1 MFSGVFCYCRK
12 ATALVFVFFFSS
24 RRRHTRF
31 DCDWSSDVC
40 SSDLPWVKARDGRET
55 GDIVYF
61 TYANRGK
68 KSITVNIAVPEGQAL
83 IRALAASFDVL
94 IENYKYGDLARY
106 GLGYDALRK
115 TNPGLIDC
123 SLPGFGQSGPWRERA
138 GYDFMIQGM
147 GGMMSV
153 TGEPDGAPGGGAQR
167 AGVPIADIITGMYS
181 SIAICAALAHRAQS
195 GFGQHLDLA
204 LLDSQIALL
213 AYQNTNYFAT
223 GVPPQR
229 IGNLHPNIVPYQPF
243 RSSDGQ
249 VILACGND
257 NLYRKFCAAAG
268 CPALAEDPRF
278 ASNGKRV
285 ENRAELTRLLE
296 QVFIRRSTREWVELL
311 EAAGALVVFRF
322 RERPRIGEPAH
333 ELLVPARRKRRA
345 VGDASRG
352 RIGFFNHLVVGHD
365 AVHQALLAGFA
376 RPPDAPLEENL
387 ERGCAAD
394 DVHHSLQL
402 VVGLH
407 QPEVLDRN
415 AEARRLVAD
424 PQVALRRDQQSAA
437 DAGSLDECDD
447 RVTAGGE
454 GMHRRCNAPPVFLG
468 LPRIAAPGGEGGNVG
483 TGRES
488 LFARAAHHDT
498 AQRFIVFEFF
508 CQ

>member
-1 MFSGVFCYCRK
+1 MAGPLSHIRVLDLSRVLAGPWAGQNLADLGAEVIKVERPKSGDDARAFGP
-12 ATALVFVFFFSS
+12 
-24 RRRHTRF
+24 
-31 DCDWSSDVC
+31 
-40 SSDLPWVKARDGRET
+40 PWVKDRGGRET
-55 GDIVYF
+55 SDSAYF
-61 TYANRGK
+61 TSANRGK

-83 IRALAASFDVL
+83 IRALAASFDIL

-115 TNPGLIDC
+115 TNPGLIYC
-123 SLPGFGQSGPWRERA
+123 SLTGFGQSGPWRERP

-167 AGVPIADIITGMYS
+167 AGVPIADIITGMYA

-195 GFGQHLDLA
+195 GLGQHLDLA

-311 EAAGALVVFRF
+311 EAAGVPNGPINDVAQVFEEPQVKARGIRIELDHSAAGKLPGVASPMRF
-322 RERPRIGEPAH
+322 SETRIEYRLAPPLLGEH
-333 ELLVPARRKRRA
+333 T
-345 VGDASRG
+345 D
-352 RIGFFNHLVVGHD
+352 
-365 AVHQALLAGFA
+365 
-376 RPPDAPLEENL
+376 
-387 ERGCAAD
+387 
-394 DVHHSLQL
+394 
-402 VVGLH
+402 
-407 QPEVLDRN
+407 EVLRGLLGKSD
-415 AEARRLVAD
+415 AEIARL
-424 PQVALRRDQQSAA
+424 
-437 DAGSLDECDD
+437 
-447 RVTAGGE
+447 
-454 GMHRRCNAPPVFLG
+454 
-468 LPRIAAPGGEGGNVG
+468 
-483 TGRES
+483 
-488 LFARAAHHDT
+488 RAAGV
-498 AQRFIVFEFF
+498 I
-508 CQ
+508 